1 VLTLGQSLRRMRMGA
16 NFIHNLRTILVFLSI
31 LGTGHV
37 VAQCPHVYDFY
48 GQVNDNPYWYSC
60 SGNNFAFNLS
70 TPDTWGAFSIDWG
83 DGTPMTTGASW
94 APPTFQSHNYTA
106 AVDTFV
112 VTITEI
118 NTGCIVSGVVVMEE
132 ATSASIQ
139 IPVGGLTQAC
149 APQMMEFI
157 NSSTNVSQTTVFT
170 WDFGDGSPL
179 LTFDYTNWNQVIQHT
194 YEVGTVTCETEV
206 SLVAENYCN
215 IVQGGESEATFN
227 PIRIWDLDDP
237 AITASATLLCYPD
250 TTVTFTNTTY
260 RNCLFQGNIYQRYEY
275 WNFGDYWNLG
285 HDSIIDWTPWPPTF
299 PHTMHYP
306 GIGTYTV
313 ELLDS
318 NYCGIAPTSITIQIV
333 PPPVAGIAAS
343 ADTVCVGEP
352 ITFYQQATGGA
363 NFYQWNFGNNWI
375 TTGSG
380 NVTRVFNNPGVYTI
394 ANMVGIS
401 GATDGCTDTAYIQV
415 VVLPKPTVTIMADQI
430 EGCDAFD
437 VNFDANIT
445 NALSY
450 QWQFDVAP
458 NNYSGADP
466 PIISYNTLGDHVV
479 SLTVTG
485 INGCS
490 DEDDIVIHVY
500 QSPVV
505 DFDQFN
511 LCEQDS
517 AWFTDLSYTSVNDS
531 IISWSWNFGDG
542 GTSTLQNPSH
552 LFPGVGT
559 YAIGLTV
566 ATPHC
571 TNSDTTVV
579 QIEARPVAV
588 ASSDIASGCSP
599 LLVHFE
605 QASTGATQYNWIMPD
620 GAVISGATT
629 DYIFVNNGANDTTL
643 QVVLH
648 VQNAFGCG
656 AYDTLYIDVLH
667 NSQAGF
673 LDNTNTPGCSPYQ
686 AEFINTSTFAD
697 AYLWDFG
704 DGSTSNI
711 EDPSH
716 LYVNSTGFVV
726 SYDVELVAI
735 NSNGC
740 SDTVSHPVI
749 VYPLLDL
756 QFDLSGS
763 SGCSPQT
770 VLLPFVPGVQQYTW
784 DFGDGTGSTSVIPQ
798 HTFVNN
804 GTATEVYTVTLIG
817 VSPFG
822 CIDTASAPIT
832 IYHSPVAQFTL
843 NQTNGCA
850 PLDVVIN
857 NGSYA
862 GDVYSWN
869 LGNGQVFDSS
879 FVAMPV
885 VFDNATSV
893 SQNYTIT
900 LNATTAQGC
909 ADSFQQTLTV
919 HPNVSAAFTDP
930 GEYCSPATLT
940 FQNLST
946 NASSFYWD
954 LGNGIQSLSF
964 QPNTNYIVNDGTSD
978 TLLVTLIAYSTNGC
992 ADTVVHD
999 IVVHPTPDMIFTVDQ
1014 VSGCTPLAVQIDNNS
1029 LYADAIEWSMGD
1041 GAVYSTLDSLIAHTY
1056 SNTSSIQ
1063 NSFQISAVATN
1074 AAGCSDVQTQSV
1086 QVFPMPQA
1094 MFTAPAPQCSPA
1106 IFTMINASLNAAVVE
1121 WTANGVSQ
1129 QGNQFSMELVNNSDT
1144 ILQVPVTLT
1153 ATSVYG
1159 CSDTFVDTLVVY
1171 PKPYAAFSLDTNAFC
1186 GSGMVQISNQ
1196 SAYASTHT
1204 WHYDDGISQVMND
1217 SLHSHLYTNTGNGIE
1232 TFQLTLVASNAFGCS
1247 DNAQATVTVYP
1258 GVTASFVEPPA
1269 QCTPAE
1275 FVLSSMSTNASYAA
1289 WTFQSGLTAGGVMV
1303 SNSYINSSD
1312 SVLTDMVTLIAGNAY
1327 GCSDTLT
1334 RALTIWPKPIA
1345 AFAMD
1350 ASQLCYQGEVELANL
1365 SMYADAYQWSYGN
1378 GAASSVADSL
1388 HSASFVNE
1396 GNSPE
1401 MFDIELTAS
1410 NSFGCSDMAQNSL
1423 IVYPEVTVQ
1432 MPALDPEC
1440 SPSSFVLQSITQ
1452 PGNAIAWQVGELVF
1466 QDDVIALNYVNVSDS
1481 VFAQSVVLIATSVY
1495 GCSDTT
1501 MQTLYTNP
1509 KPVAQFSMSDVL
1521 VCEEGPVTLYN
1532 SSLYASDY
1540 LWSYGDGQSSTNSD
1554 STHSHTYAQPPSYV
1568 AQYNVGLTVTN
1579 AYGCQDA
1586 AMAYYQVYPPVE
1598 AAFVADTIGCSPHT
1612 VTFMN
1617 NSEGGE
1623 MYLWDLGNGL
1633 TSSLVSPSATYETG
1647 YANDSTYTATLIAT
1661 SANGCEHSF
1670 SMDIH
1675 VMHTPLASV
1684 VVDTTVGCFPT
1695 MVTLQNNSIGAQDFS
1710 WAYGDGFTSDT
1721 TAFEHTIPYYNFTN
1735 NPVTYPIQLVATT
1748 DYGCQDVATTSVTIG
1763 PQLIASFIMPDA
1775 DCSPF
1780 NAFIDNTTV
1789 GGNTY
1794 AWSFGDGEM
1803 SNIYEPNHTFFNWSN
1818 ADTSYTVELIVY
1830 DNYGCSD
1837 TASTVVHVYPIP
1849 VAGFTATPSQQIWPN
1864 ATIAIDNTTIGG
1876 SVGSTW
1882 NMGNGQVL
1890 YDNEPMSYTY
1900 ETWGDYTIQLVVS
1913 NGSCSDTTYQSVSI
1927 LPPLPI
1933 ANFEGP
1939 ASGCVPLTV
1948 QFENLSDNFVHSAWA
1963 FGDGGSSNTTN
1974 PLYTYY
1980 QPGIYTVSLTVT
1992 GPGGETD
1999 QMVQEQIIVVHP
2011 RAQAAFTVTPTE
2023 VNVPGEPVYCLNLSS
2038 GSNSYSWD
2046 FGDGNT
2052 STLENPLHEYD
2063 EAGVYSIQLIAN
2075 NAFNCPDTM
2084 VLLDVI
2090 TAGVGGMIDFPNA
2103 FTPSTTGSNGGYYDP
2118 HSLDNDYFFPIH
2130 SGVSEYHLMI
2140 FNKWGELLFES
2151 KDVHRG
2157 WDGYYRGELC
2167 RQDVYVWRV
2176 DATFVDGQ
2184 SVTRS
2189 GDVTL
2194 IVK

>member
-1 VLTLGQSLRRMRMGA
+1 MGA
-16 NFIHNLRTILVFLSI
+16 IYTRNLRTILLFMSI
-31 LGTGHV
+31 LGFGRI
-37 VAQCPHVYDFY
+37 VAQCPQVYDFY
-48 GQVNDNPYWYSC
+48 GQVQDNPYWYSC

-70 TPDTWGAFSIDWG
+70 TPDAWGPFSIDWG
-83 DGTPMTTGASW
+83 DGSPLTTGSSW

-106 AVDTFV
+106 AVDTFL

-118 NTGCIVSGVVVMEE
+118 NTGCVVNGVVVMEE

-206 SLVAENYCN
+206 SLIAQNYCN

-275 WNFGDYWNLG
+275 WNFGDYWGLG

-306 GIGTYTV
+306 GVGTYTV

-380 NVTRVFNNPGVYTI
+380 NVTRVFNNPGVYTV

-415 VVLPKPTVTIMADQI
+415 VVLPKPTVTILADQT

-445 NALSY
+445 NALAY

-458 NNYSGADP
+458 NNFSGFDP
-466 PIISYNTLGDHVV
+466 PIISYNTPGDHVV

-490 DEDDIVIHVY
+490 DDDDIVIHVY
-500 QSPVV
+500 PSPVV
-505 DFDQFN
+505 DFDQYN
-511 LCEQDS
+511 LCELDS
-517 AWFTDLSYTSVNDS
+517 AWFTDLSYTFVNDS
-531 IISWSWNFGDG
+531 IISWNWNFGDG
-542 GTSTLQNPSH
+542 ATSSEQNPSH
-552 LFPGVGT
+552 LFPGVGAYT
-559 YAIGLTV
+559 IGLTV

-571 TNSDTTVV
+571 VNSDSTTV

-599 LLVHFE
+599 LLVHFD
-605 QASTGATQYNWIMPD
+605 QASIGATQYSWIMPD
-620 GAVISGATT
+620 GAVITGAST
-629 DYIFVNNGANDTTL
+629 DYIFVNNSANDTIL

-648 VQNAFGCG
+648 AQNAFGCG
-656 AYDTLYIDVLH
+656 AYDTLHIEVLH
-667 NSQAGF
+667 NSHAGF

-686 AEFINTSTFAD
+686 AQFINTSAHAD
-697 AYLWDFG
+697 AYLWHFG
-704 DGSTSNI
+704 DGSTSNL

-716 LYVNSTGFVV
+716 LYINTTGFVV

-740 SDTVSHPVI
+740 SDTVTHPVI

-756 QFDLSGS
+756 QLDLSGA

-784 DFGDGTGSTSVIPQ
+784 DFGDGTGSTSVLPQ

-804 GTATEVYTVTLIG
+804 GIATEVYQVTLIG

-822 CIDTASAPIT
+822 CIDTASAPVT
-832 IYHSPVAQFTL
+832 IYHSPIAQFSL
-843 NQTNGCA
+843 SQNSGCA

-862 GDVYSWN
+862 GDIYSWN
-869 LGNGQVFDSS
+869 FGNGQELDSS
-879 FVAMPV
+879 FVAMPMI
-885 VFDNATSV
+885 FENSTNV

-909 ADSFQQTLTV
+909 ADSFQQTVTV
-919 HPNVSAAFTDP
+919 HPNVTAAFSDP
-930 GEYCSPATLT
+930 DEYCSPANIG

-946 NASSFYWD
+946 NAGSFFWD
-954 LGNGIQSLSF
+954 LGNGIQSVSF
-964 QPNTNYIVNDGTSD
+964 QPSTTYTINDGESD
-978 TLLVTLIAYSTNGC
+978 TLNVTLVAYSSNGC
-992 ADTVVHD
+992 ADTVAHD
-999 IVVHPTPDMIFTVDQ
+999 IVIHPTPEMIFSLSQ
-1014 VSGCTPLAVQIDNNS
+1014 ISGCTPLQVQIENNT
-1029 LYADAIEWSMGD
+1029 LFADTIEWSMGD
-1041 GAVYSTLDSLIAHTY
+1041 GTNYSTLDSLITHTY
-1056 SNTSSIQ
+1056 SNNSGVQ
-1063 NSFQISAVATN
+1063 NSFQISALATN
-1074 AAGCSDVQTQSV
+1074 TAGCSDTQIQNI
-1086 QVFPMPQA
+1086 QVFPMPAAQ
-1094 MFTAPAPQCSPA
+1094 FTAPAPQCSPA
-1106 IFTMINASLNAAVVE
+1106 MFTMINSSVNASLVE
-1121 WTANGVSQ
+1121 WSANGVSQ
-1129 QGNQFSMELVNNSDT
+1129 QGNQFTIELINNSDT
-1144 ILQVPVTLT
+1144 VLHMPVTLT
-1153 ATSVYG
+1153 ATSAYG
-1159 CSDTFVDTLVVY
+1159 CVDTIVDTLTVY
-1171 PKPYAAFSLDTNAFC
+1171 PKPFAVFALDTNAFC
-1186 GSGMVQISNQ
+1186 GSGEVVIANQ
-1196 SAYASTHT
+1196 SLYSDTHT
-1204 WHYDDGISQVMND
+1204 WHYDDGTSEVMND
-1217 SLHSHLYTNTGNGIE
+1217 TLHTHNYVNAGSGIE
-1232 TFQLTLVASNAFGCS
+1232 TFQLVLVASNSYGCS
-1247 DNAQATVTVYP
+1247 DNAQTSITVYP
-1258 GVTASFVEPPA
+1258 GVTASFNAPPA
-1269 QCTPAE
+1269 QCSPAE
-1275 FVLSSMSTNASYAA
+1275 FTLSSMSTNASYNA
-1289 WTFQSGLTAGGVMV
+1289 WSFASGFTSGGAMV

-1312 SVLTDMVTLIAGNAY
+1312 SIWTDAVTLISSNAY
-1327 GCSDTLT
+1327 GCADTSMQTLT
-1334 RALTIWPKPIA
+1334 VWPKPFA
-1345 AFAMD
+1345 AFTLD
-1350 ASQLCYQGEVELANL
+1350 ADQICYQGEIALANQ
-1365 SMYADAYQWSYGN
+1365 SVHADSYLWTYGN
-1378 GAASSVADSL
+1378 GATSVVADSL
-1388 HSASFVNE
+1388 HSVVFVNE

-1401 MFDIELTAS
+1401 VFEIVLTVS
-1410 NSFGCSDMAQNSL
+1410 NTFGCSDVAQNNL
-1423 IVYPEVTVQ
+1423 TVYPEVTVN
-1432 MPALDPEC
+1432 MPALSPEC
-1440 SPSSFVLQSITQ
+1440 SPSNFVLQSITQ
-1452 PGNAIAWQVGELVF
+1452 PGNTITWQVGELLF
-1466 QDDVIALNYVNVSDS
+1466 QDDAIALNYVNVSDS
-1481 VFAQSVVLIATSVY
+1481 VFAQDVVLIATSIY
-1495 GCSDTT
+1495 GCSDTAT
-1501 MQTLYTNP
+1501 QVLYTNP
-1509 KPVAQFSMSDVL
+1509 KPLAQFDMSDVL
-1521 VCEEGPVTLYN
+1521 VCDEGPVTLTNN
-1532 SSLYASDY
+1532 SQFATAFV
-1540 LWSYGDGQSSTNSD
+1540 WNYGDGQSSTTAD
-1554 STHSHTYAQPPSYV
+1554 SVHVHNYAQALNYFG
-1568 AQYNVGLTVTN
+1568 QYTVGLTVTN
-1579 AYGCQDA
+1579 EWGCQDA
-1586 AMAYYQVYPPVE
+1586 TNAYYQVYPPVE

-1617 NSEGGE
+1617 TSEGAE
-1623 MYLWDLGNGL
+1623 LYTWDLGNGL
-1633 TSSLVSPSATYETG
+1633 SSTQFSPSATYETG
-1647 YANDSTYTATLIAT
+1647 YTNDSTFTATLIAT
-1661 SANGCEHSF
+1661 SANGCQHTF
-1670 SMDIH
+1670 AMDIH
-1675 VMHTPLASV
+1675 VMHTPLAAV
-1684 VVDTTVGCFPT
+1684 VVDTTMGCFPT
-1695 MVTLQNNSIGAQDFS
+1695 WVTLQNNSLGASSYS

-1721 TAFEHTIPYYNFTN
+1721 TAYEHAMPYYNYTN
-1735 NPVTYPIQLVATT
+1735 NPLTYPIQLTATS
-1748 DYGCQDVATTSVTIG
+1748 DYGCQDIATTAVTIG
-1763 PQLIASFIMPDA
+1763 PQLIASFVMPDA

-1780 NAFIDNTTV
+1780 STFIDNTSA

-1794 AWSFGDGEM
+1794 AWSFGDGET
-1803 SNIYEPNHTFFNWSN
+1803 SNVYEPNHTFFNWSLS
-1818 ADTSYTVELIVY
+1818 DTSYTVELIVY
-1830 DNYGCSD
+1830 DNYGCTD
-1837 TASTVVHVYPIP
+1837 TASQVVEVYPIP
-1849 VAGFTATPSQQIWPN
+1849 IAGFTVTPSQQIWPN
-1864 ATIAIDNTTIGG
+1864 ATVAIDNTTVGG

-1890 YDNEPMSYTY
+1890 YDSEPGNYTY
-1900 ETWGDYTIQLVVS
+1900 STWGDYTIQLVVS
-1913 NGSCSDTTYQSVSI
+1913 NGSCSDTTLQSVTI

-1933 ANFEGP
+1933 ADFEGP

-1948 QFENLSDNFVHSAWA
+1948 QFENQSENFVYSSWA

-2023 VNVPGEPVYCLNLSS
+2023 VNVPGEPIYCLNLST
-2038 GSNSYSWD
+2038 GSTNYEWN
-2046 FGDGNT
+2046 FGDGAT
-2052 STLENPLHEYD
+2052 STVENPLHEY
-2063 EAGVYSIQLIAN
+2063 EEEGVYSIQLIAN

-2084 VLLDVI
+2084 VLVDVI

-2118 HSLDNDYFFPIH
+2118 HAMDNDYFFPMH
-2130 SGVSEYHLMI
+2130 SGVAEYHLMI

-2151 KDVHRG
+2151 KDVNRG
-2157 WDGYYRGELC
+2157 WDGYYRDQLC
-2167 RQDVYVWRV
+2167 RQDVYVWKV
-2176 DATFVDGQ
+2176 NATFVNGE